1 MHVSCIRDIM
11 LKFFRYDEKQCKF
24 YLQSVKI
31 WLNTQKS
38 SHLFQDLKA
47 CCIIG
52 WFKMHQSQKIYPA
65 TSFLEQIY
73 LVLQENAKK
82 VEKSYHLG
90 VPNQLR
96 RLCTVR

>member
-1 MHVSCIRDIM
+1 
-11 LKFFRYDEKQCKF
+11 
-24 YLQSVKI
+24 
-31 WLNTQKS
+31 
-38 SHLFQDLKA
+38 
-47 CCIIG
+47 
-52 WFKMHQSQKIYPA
+52 MHQSQKIYPA

>member
-1 MHVSCIRDIM
+1 MHLLSQFQVNWIIGFRD
-11 LKFFRYDEKQCKF
+11 
-24 YLQSVKI
+24 
-31 WLNTQKS
+31 
-38 SHLFQDLKA
+38 
-47 CCIIG
+47 IIG

-73 LVLQENAKK
+73 LVMQENAKK